1 MFIRTFDADHVG
13 SHRSS
18 FDMTLLA
25 VFDFLNGQLQLLD
38 LIGGGPENIIH
49 GAGDLYVTV
58 FGGRTRK
65 IGTLLGRGLTF
76 EQAMEELKGVTLES
90 IVIATRT
97 ARAVK
102 KLAARG
108 VVSLDDYPLLMHV
121 DEIIN
126 NGAEVDIP
134 WEKFTMVVEK

>member
-1 MFIRTFDADHVG
+1 MSYYYTQTKIEI
-13 SHRSS
+13 HRLQVLVEI
-18 FDMTLLA
+18 T
-25 VFDFLNGQLQLLD
+25 GQRNNKPD
-38 LIGGGPENIIH
+38 RINIGGGPENIIH

-76 EQAMEELKGVTLES
+76 DQAMEELKGVTLES

-126 NGAEVDIP
+126 QGAEVNIP
-134 WEKFTMVVEK
+134 WEKFIMCVEK